1 MVVVVVVLV
10 ELVEYALLIGQM
22 EPMVVVGLVVMSL
35 VLVVMLQAVVMPL
48 MVVVMLQVVVMPLT
62 MLVMAGPIEYA
73 EELVIAMVLPP
84 LVVVV
89 VLARHDLEQPEV
101 VDQPVRYLV
110 YTTEWYYRCIL
121 QRNSSHLQWGC
132 LSRHSH
138 NLISRVAPLVCM
150 HIGTGSVFSQIN
162 PQPDPPGPWQLLLSS

>member
-62 MLVMAGPIEYA
+62 MLVMAGPVEYA

-84 LVVVV
+84 LVVVVV

-110 YTTEWYYRCIL
+110 YTTEWYCRRIL
-121 QRNSSHLQWGC
+121 QCNSSHLQWGC
-132 LSRHSH
+132 LPRHSH
-138 NLISRVAPLVCM
+138 SLISRVAPLVCM
-150 HIGTGSVFSQIN
+150 HIGSVFPHIN
-162 PQPDPPGPWQLLLSS
+162 PQPDPPGPWRLLLSS

>member
-62 MLVMAGPIEYA
+62 MLVMAGPVEYA
-73 EELVIAMVLPP
+73 EELVIAMVLP
-84 LVVVV
+84 
-89 VLARHDLEQPEV
+89 
-101 VDQPVRYLV
+101 
-110 YTTEWYYRCIL
+110 
-121 QRNSSHLQWGC
+121 
-132 LSRHSH
+132 
-138 NLISRVAPLVCM
+138 
-150 HIGTGSVFSQIN
+150 
-162 PQPDPPGPWQLLLSS
+162 LLLLLWCWRGMIWSSQRLWTNQ